1 MVIPV
6 IRRLK
11 TDFVLALAPN
21 NKPSRN
27 KLMEILFVL
36 SLFMVFHAYF
46 GYPLTL
52 RLFSFFRRKRV
63 AKAPFEPSA
72 TLIITACNE
81 EKRIGDK
88 LENTLTLDYP
98 RERLQ
103 VIVASDGSTDGTNEL
118 VRSYASHGIELLA
131 FSERRGKESAQKDA
145 VLHATGEVIVFSDVA
160 TRLDPHGLREIIANF
175 ADPSVGCVSSVDR
188 VLGRDG
194 KPCGEGFYVKYE
206 MWLRDLES
214 QVNSLVGLSGSFF
227 AARKEVC
234 RDFSGEMQSDFR
246 TVLNSMKLKLR
257 GVSDPDAIGY
267 YQDIS
272 DSKREFDRKV
282 RTVLRGLTVFFHNLE
297 FLDPFH
303 YGLFSYQYFCH
314 KLLRWLVP
322 LFMFTALAANMVLSL
337 NSVGY
342 SVLLFFHIAFY
353 GIAVGGSLA
362 KSPPSHALLKIPMY
376 FITVNTAILV
386 SWWRFVRG
394 TRMVMWAP
402 SER

>member
-1 MVIPV
+1 
-6 IRRLK
+6 
-11 TDFVLALAPN
+11 
-21 NKPSRN
+21 
-27 KLMEILFVL
+27 MEYIFAA
-36 SLFMVFHAYF
+36 SLFLVFHAYF

-52 RLFSFFRRKRV
+52 RLLRYFRRKTV
-63 AKAPFEPSA
+63 TKAPFEPPA

-81 EKRIGDK
+81 ERRIRDK
-88 LENTLTLDYP
+88 LENTIVLDYP

-103 VIVASDGSTDGTNEL
+103 VLVASDGSTDNTNDV
-118 VRSYASHGIELLA
+118 VRSYAHHGIELLA
-131 FSERRGKESAQKDA
+131 FPERRGKESAQKDA

-160 TRLDPHGLREIIANF
+160 TFIEPHGLKEIIANF

-188 VLGRDG
+188 VIGRDG
-194 KPCGEGFYVKYE
+194 KPCGEGFYVRYE

-227 AARKEVC
+227 AARREVC

-246 TVLNSMKLKLR
+246 TVLNSMRLGLR
-257 GVSDPDAIGY
+257 GVSDSDTIGY

-282 RTVLRGLTVFFHNLE
+282 RTVLRGLTVFFRNLE
-297 FLDPFH
+297 FLNPLR

-322 LFMFTALAANMVLSL
+322 LFLLAALAANAALSL
-337 NSVGY
+337 DSVGY
-342 SVLLFFHIAFY
+342 SVLLLLHLAFY
-353 GIAVGGSLA
+353 GTAVGGWLA
-362 KSPPSHALLKIPMY
+362 KSPPSHAVLKIPLY
-376 FITVNTAILV
+376 FVTVNAAILV
-386 SWWRFVRG
+386 AWWRYIG
-394 TRMVMWAP
+394 GKRMVMWAP